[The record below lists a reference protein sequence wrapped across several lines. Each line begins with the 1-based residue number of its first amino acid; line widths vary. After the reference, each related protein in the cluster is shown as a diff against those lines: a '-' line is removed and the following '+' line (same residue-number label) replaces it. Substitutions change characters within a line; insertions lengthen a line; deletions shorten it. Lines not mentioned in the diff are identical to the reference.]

1 MLKTYTEVEIPNT
14 LRIDGK
20 FNKVVLGNK
29 TGKWGYYAGTT
40 PPVGAEGKSRMR
52 LTIGAEGRAAA
63 GGAPE
68 GGKVA
73 APPGA
78 GAAPGAG
85 GRPTRGGAPCE
96 APAGGGA
103 PPTLLLL
110 LTGVLPCG
118 EGVCPKV
125 GG

>member
-1 MLKTYTEVEIPNT
+1 MA
-14 LRIDGK
+14 GK
-20 FNKVVLGNK
+20 FNQVVLGNK
-29 TGKWGYYAGTT
+29 TGKWGYYAETA
-40 PPVGAEGKSRMR
+40 PPVGAQGKR

-78 GAAPGAG
+78 GAVPGAG
-85 GRPTRGGAPCE
+85 GAPNSGGAPCE
-96 APAGGGA
+96 TPAGGGA
-103 PPTLLLL
+103 APTLLLL

-118 EGVCPKV
+118 EGVWPKV

>member
-1 MLKTYTEVEIPNT
+1 MQE
-14 LRIDGK
+14 G
-20 FNKVVLGNK
+20 
-29 TGKWGYYAGTT
+29 AQ
-40 PPVGAEGKSRMR
+40 VGWMR

-63 GGAPE
+63 GGGPE
-68 GGKVA
+68 GGNVA

-85 GRPTRGGAPCE
+85 GGPTSGGAPCG
-96 APAGGGA
+96 AAGA
-103 PPTLLLL
+103 APTLLLL
-110 LTGVLPCG
+110 LAGVLPCG

>member
-1 MLKTYTEVEIPNT
+1 MGILCRKKPTSW
-14 LRIDGK
+14 D
-20 FNKVVLGNK
+20 
-29 TGKWGYYAGTT
+29 
-40 PPVGAEGKSRMR
+40 VGQVGWMR

-68 GGKVA
+68 GGKVG

-78 GAAPGAG
+78 GAAPAAG
-85 GRPTRGGAPCE
+85 GSPTSGA
-96 APAGGGA
+96 AGA

-110 LTGVLPCG
+110 LAGVLPCG